1 MAVKEINKKV
11 KEINKTQAFLQKYPD
26 IFKRVD
32 DIQIPEILF
41 HPTKT
46 DTPELD
52 NCFSEM
58 GGVVPSCVTMVTGTP
73 GAGKTTLMAVMGSRL
88 VSSRPVVFLSYEMS
102 DFQLK
107 MQARKIPGFNK
118 MLLVTETFHKETEKF
133 EGFLEMLKELNPSMV
148 IVDSLQ
154 KMAGVMPGSFDK
166 AQIYLAEKFTKFAKE
181 TYIPVQ
187 LIGHVNKDGSYKGP
201 TTILHEVDAHL
212 HVSFD
217 KEMGERI
224 FKMGKNRFGGI
235 TDPYIFRINNS
246 GVYIGQEWWDLNSG
260 NNEDALAAAKASMME
275 FRGISSA
282 SESIPTK
289 AYQEMS
295 KNVMNYLTLK
305 YAEDLK
311 SQGVA
316 KRPDVKLSFKGTG
329 AWCKASV
336 AHINLGD
343 KFFAKNGNNQ
353 NWKKIGY
360 KKEKPFIQKY
370 CKNKEDIAL
379 YVLFHE
385 FAHLFQGM
393 QHHRLSFFKFV
404 ERFVIAEKE
413 LFNTTTA

>member
-1 MAVKEINKKV
+1 MAVKEINQ
-11 KEINKTQAFLQKYPD
+11 TQAFLQKYPN

-88 VSSRPVVFLSYEMS
+88 VSPRPVVFLSYEMS

-107 MQARKIPGFNK
+107 MQARKIPGFDK
-118 MLLVTETFHKETEKF
+118 MLLVTQPFHKDLEKF

-154 KMAGVMPGSFDK
+154 KMAGVMAGSFDK
-166 AQIYLAEKFTKFAKE
+166 AQIYLAEKFTKFAKD

-217 KEMGERI
+217 KELGERI

-235 TDPYIFRINNS
+235 TDPYIFRINNT
-246 GVYIGQEWWDLNSG
+246 GVFIGQEWWDQSMADDTTAY
-260 NNEDALAAAKASMME
+260 ESAKNAILE
-275 FRGISSA
+275 FRGISSK
-282 SESIPTK
+282 SEVIPFK
-289 AYQEMS
+289 AYQETA
-295 KNVMNYLTLK
+295 KQVMK
-305 YAEDLK
+305 YMTHKYTEDLRTN
-311 SQGVA
+311 GVA
-316 KRPDVKLSFKGTG
+316 KTPEIKLSFRGSG
-329 AWCKASV
+329 AWCKAAA

-343 KFFAKNGNNQ
+343 KFFAKNGSNTT
-353 NWKKIGY
+353 WKRVGY
-360 KKEKPFIQKY
+360 KKEKPFIAKY
-370 CKNKEDIAL
+370 CNNKEDMACW
-379 YVLFHE
+379 VLLHE
-385 FAHLFQGM
+385 WCHLFSGM
-393 QHHRLSFFKFV
+393 GHHKISFFKFI
-404 ERFVIAEKE
+404 ERFAIAEKWM
-413 LFNTTTA
+413 FSTPQA

>member
-1 MAVKEINKKV
+1 MAV
-11 KEINKTQAFLQKYPD
+11 KEINKTQAFLKKYPN

-88 VSSRPVVFLSYEMS
+88 ISPRPVVFLSYEMS

-107 MQARKIPGFNK
+107 LQAKKIPGFAK
-118 MLLVTETFHKETEKF
+118 MLLVTEPFHKDLEKF

-154 KMAGVMPGSFDK
+154 KMAGVMSGSFDK
-166 AQIYLAEKFTKFAKE
+166 AQIYLAEKFTKFAKD

-217 KEMGERI
+217 KEIGERI

-235 TDPYIFRINNS
+235 TDPYVFRINNT
-246 GVYIGQEWWDLNSG
+246 GVFIGQEWWDLTSANS
-260 NNEDALAAAKASMME
+260 EDALAAAKASVME
-275 FRGISSA
+275 FRGISSK
-282 SESIPTK
+282 SETVPFKS
-289 AYQEMS
+289 YQETV
-295 KNVMNYLTLK
+295 KQVMNYLTLK

-311 SQGVA
+311 TNGVA
-316 KRPDVKLSFKGTG
+316 KTPEVKLSFKGTG
-329 AWCKASV
+329 AWCKAST
-336 AHINLGD
+336 AQINFGD
-343 KFFAKNGNNQ
+343 KFFARIGSNT
-353 NWKKIGY
+353 NWKRMGY
-360 KKEKPFIQKY
+360 KKEKSFIQRY
-370 CKNKEDIAL
+370 CQNKEDAAIW
-379 YVLFHE
+379 VLLHE
-385 FAHLFQGM
+385 FAHLFKGM
-393 QHHRLSFFKFV
+393 QHHKISFFKFIEKFAV
-404 ERFVIAEKE
+404 AEPW
-413 LFNTTTA
+413 LFATTQA

>member
-1 MAVKEINKKV
+1 MAVKQ
-11 KEINKTQAFLQKYPD
+11 INKTEAFLKKYPN

-52 NCFSEM
+52 NVYSEM

-88 VSSRPVVFLSYEMS
+88 VSPRPVVFLSYEMS

-107 MQARKIPGFNK
+107 LQAKKIPGFDK
-118 MLLVTETFHKETEKF
+118 MLLVTEPFHKDTEKF
-133 EGFLEMLKELNPSMV
+133 EAFLEMLKELNPSMV
-148 IVDSLQ
+148 IADSLQ

-166 AQIYLAEKFTKFAKE
+166 AQIYLAEKFTKFAKD

-235 TDPYIFRINNS
+235 TDPYIFRINNQ
-246 GVYIGQEWWDLNSG
+246 GVYIGQEWWDLSSG
-260 NNEDALAAAKASMME
+260 NSEEALAAAKASVMA
-275 FRGISSA
+275 FKSA
-282 SESIPTK
+282 SKQAEVLPFK

-295 KNVMNYLTLK
+295 KDLMRYFTTK
-305 YAEDLK
+305 YADELK
-311 SQGVA
+311 TRGVA
-316 KRPDVKLSFKGTG
+316 KTPEVKLSFKGSG
-329 AWCKASV
+329 AWCKSGSAQ
-336 AHINLGD
+336 INLGP
-343 KFFAKNGNNQ
+343 KFFKASNASNTT
-353 NWKKIGY
+353 WTRVGY
-360 KKEKPFIQKY
+360 KREKEFIKRH
-370 CKNKEDIAL
+370 CANKEDMAIYIIL
-379 YVLFHE
+379 HE
-385 FAHLFQGM
+385 FAHLFEGM
-393 QHHRLSFFKFV
+393 QHHKLSFFRFV
-404 ERFVIAEKE
+404 EKFVIADKWM
-413 LFNTTTA
+413 FSTANA

>member
-1 MAVKEINKKV
+1 MAV
-11 KEINKTQAFLQKYPD
+11 KEINKTQAFLKKYPN

-73 GAGKTTLMAVMGSRL
+73 GAGKTTLMAAMGSRL
-88 VSSRPVVFLSYEMS
+88 ISPRPVVFLSYEMS

-107 MQARKIPGFNK
+107 MQARKIPGFDK
-118 MLLVTETFHKETEKF
+118 MLLVTEPFHKDLEKF
-133 EGFLEMLKELNPSMV
+133 EAFLEMLKELNPSMV

-154 KMAGVMPGSFDK
+154 KMAGVMAGSFDK
-166 AQIYLAEKFTKFAKE
+166 AQIYLAEKFTKFAKD

-217 KEMGERI
+217 KELSERI

-235 TDPYIFRINNS
+235 TDQYVFRINNT
-246 GVYIGQEWWDLNSG
+246 GVFIGQEWWDLTSANS
-260 NNEDALAAAKASMME
+260 EDALAAAKSAIME
-275 FRGISSA
+275 FRGISSK
-282 SESIPTK
+282 SETVPFKS
-289 AYQEMS
+289 YQETA
-295 KNVMNYLTLK
+295 KQVMNYLTLK

-311 SQGVA
+311 NNGVA
-316 KRPDVKLSFKGTG
+316 KTPEVKLSFKGTG
-329 AWCKASV
+329 AWCKAST
-336 AHINLGD
+336 AQINFGD
-343 KFFAKNGNNQ
+343 KFFAKNGNNT
-353 NWKKIGY
+353 NWKRVGY
-360 KKEKPFIQKY
+360 KKEKSFIQRH
-370 CKNKEDIAL
+370 CQNKEDMAL
-379 YVLFHE
+379 YIIFHE

-393 QHHRLSFFKFV
+393 QHHKIFFFKFV
-404 ERFVIAEKE
+404 EKFVVAEKWM
-413 LFNTTTA
+413 FSTNAQA

>member
-1 MAVKEINKKV
+1 MAVKKL
-11 KEINKTQAFLQKYPD
+11 NKTEEFLKKYPN

-52 NCFSEM
+52 NVYSEM

-88 VSSRPVVFLSYEMS
+88 VSPRPVVFLSYEMS

-107 MQARKIPGFNK
+107 LQAKKIPGFDK
-118 MLLVTETFHKETEKF
+118 MLLVTEPFHKDTEKF
-133 EGFLEMLKELNPSMV
+133 EAFLEMLKELNPSMV
-148 IVDSLQ
+148 IADSLQ

-166 AQIYLAEKFTKFAKE
+166 AQIYLAEKFTKFAKD

-235 TDPYIFRINNS
+235 TDPYIFRINNQ
-246 GVYIGQEWWDLNSG
+246 GVYIGQEWWDLSSG
-260 NNEDALAAAKASMME
+260 NSEEALAAAKASVMA
-275 FRGISSA
+275 FKSA
-282 SESIPTK
+282 SSQSEVVPFK

-295 KNVMNYLTLK
+295 KEVMHYLSDK
-305 YAEDLK
+305 YAEELK
-311 SQGVA
+311 NNGVA
-316 KRPDVKLSFKGTG
+316 KTPEIKLSFKGSS
-329 AWCKASV
+329 AWCQAATAKINFGPKFFKASNSSNFTWTRV
-336 AHINLGD
+336 
-343 KFFAKNGNNQ
+343 
-353 NWKKIGY
+353 GY
-360 KKEKPFIQKY
+360 KREKEFIKRH
-370 CKNKEDIAL
+370 CANKEDMAMWLIL
-379 YVLFHE
+379 HE
-385 FAHLFQGM
+385 FSHLWTGM
-393 QHHRLSFFKFV
+393 QHHKLSFFKF
-404 ERFVIAEKE
+404 IEKFAIE
-413 LFNTTTA
+413 DKWMFSTAQA